1 MDPSIAIIDDRKW
14 LWNVV
19 YARLGDANLTDDILQ
34 DVFVAAFKRK
44 EDWQEIK
51 QVRGWLYQIAI
62 RQVLQ
67 FQRRELR
74 QRRRIEQY
82 SKEKSADGDRSLLDR
97 LCGIEQVDMVRSA
110 LWQLRP
116 SDRQVLLLKYCDE
129 LSCRDIAVRM
139 GVTETTVQS
148 RLLRAR
154 RQLRGLLTK
163 RGAYEKESK

>member
-1 MDPSIAIIDDRKW
+1 LDPSIAIIDDRKW
-14 LWNVV
+14 LWSVV
-19 YARLGDANLTDDILQ
+19 YARLGDASLTEDILQ

-44 EDWQEIK
+44 EEWHEIR
-51 QVRGWLYQIAI
+51 QIRGWLYQIAV

-74 QRRRIEQY
+74 QKKRIEQY
-82 SKEKSADGDRSLLDR
+82 GQMQTADGDRSLLDR
-97 LCGIEQVDMVRSA
+97 LCGNEQIDMVRNA

-116 SDRQVLLLKYCDE
+116 SDRQVLLLKYHDE
-129 LSCRDIAVRM
+129 LSCREIAIRM

-154 RQLRGLLTK
+154 RTLRALLIQSDINDKAST
-163 RGAYEKESK
+163 